1 MTYDI
6 QIHIRYTHMLGSF
19 FMSVCLCL
27 LSVHCANHARSRKMF
42 VTLFSFQLLYSNVI
56 CHFHASFSGQ
66 IGTTDCQEAI
76 KNIICRSL
84 LCGWF
89 NFQFRLFSTF
99 FSVCSHRCSALL
111 FFIFICVELRRRQN
125 RGWSAAYGF
134 GIFVDAIKI
143 KKKFTRTTEQT
154 SEENFKQTCEIHKLN
169 WDLAFVR
176 VLHFAQ
182 EESSVSDA

>member
-1 MTYDI
+1 MLEGWRARRCE
-6 QIHIRYTHMLGSF
+6 QIPRTTDDTSTRVYNKFVAFQWHMIFRFTFVTHICWALF
-19 FMSVCLCL
+19 LCQSVCVCCLCT
-27 LSVHCANHARSRKMF
+27 VHCADHARSRKMF

-134 GIFVDAIKI
+134 GIFVDAI
-143 KKKFTRTTEQT
+143 
-154 SEENFKQTCEIHKLN
+154 
-169 WDLAFVR
+169 
-176 VLHFAQ
+176 
-182 EESSVSDA
+182 

>member
-111 FFIFICVELRRRQN
+111 FFLLYLRWVEKKAESRLIRSLWLRYIRRRHKN
-125 RGWSAAYGF
+125 
-134 GIFVDAIKI
+134 
-143 KKKFTRTTEQT
+143 KKK
-154 SEENFKQTCEIHKLN
+154 IHKN
-169 WDLAFVR
+169 NRADERRKF
-176 VLHFAQ
+176 
-182 EESSVSDA
+182 